1 MYMIQGEVQN
11 KSGHKCLQSGKSQ
24 PPDSCKEERLEG
36 NLPKITGQGLSA
48 CGCHG
53 HPPSSCFSV
62 FPNEHTL
69 FFFFNY

>member
-1 MYMIQGEVQN
+1 MYMIQSAVKN
-11 KSGHKCLQSGKSQ
+11 KSGHKCLRSGKSQ
-24 PPDSCKEERLEG
+24 PPDSRKEERLEG
-36 NLPKITGQGLSA
+36 NLPKITRQGLCA